1 MALEIE
7 PFLLVVGLMIVGA
20 FIGSIVF
27 KRFRLPDTVFLIAL
41 GVLLGPLMQEW
52 TGHAFVDI
60 EVFRAIAPLVATV
73 AIILILFE
81 GGLKIHFDE
90 ILHGVATGSLLAVL
104 VFTATALLSAL
115 VVNQVAGVPPNL
127 SVLMGMALG
136 GAGAVIVIPLIHQ
149 MGVGQ
154 RAKTIVSIEA
164 ATSDVLVVV
173 GVVGLSTALALN
185 QTDPGE
191 FARDI
196 VQTFSIGLALGI
208 GGGVFWAYALR
219 RFTERS
225 YEYVLTISA
234 LFLMYAIT
242 ELLHGSGAL
251 AVLSF
256 GLVVGNSTKTQ
267 KVEQSESRKKRG
279 RTWKYAPVFGVEL
292 EHLHHE
298 LVFFVRA
305 FFFVALG
312 VVLNLEVLTNLR
324 FIMVGLLLT
333 LCVIAGRFWGVQI
346 LFRKTTLT
354 AWEKL
359 SVTLMFPLGLAAAA
373 LSIYPYERYELPGT
387 ENFGSYAAVVIVFTN
402 MIAAALVWIVSGPRM
417 RNRLE
422 GAPVADEMEDE
433 EEEELDLGHSR
444 GRPWST

>member
-1 MALEIE
+1 MTLEIE

-41 GVLLGPLMQEW
+41 GAILGPI
-52 TGHAFVDI
+52 THFVDI

-81 GGLKIHFDE
+81 GGLKIHWQE
-90 ILHGVATGSLLAVL
+90 IAHGVASGSLMAVL
-104 VFTATALLSAL
+104 VFSATAILCAGVVHL
-115 VVNQVAGVPPNL
+115 VVGVPAPL
-127 SVLMGMALG
+127 AILMGMALG

-149 MGVGQ
+149 MGVSQ
-154 RAKTIVSIEA
+154 KARTIVSIEA

-173 GVVGLSTALALN
+173 GVVGLATALSLG
-185 QTDPGE
+185 QTDPGD
-191 FARDI
+191 FARNI
-196 VQTFSIGLALGI
+196 VQTFAIGLALGI
-208 GGGVFWAYALR
+208 GGGLGWAYALK

-234 LFLMYAIT
+234 LFLLYAIT
-242 ELLHGSGAL
+242 ELMHGSGAL
-251 AVLSF
+251 AVLAF
-256 GLVVGNSTKTQ
+256 GLVVGNSVKTTKVPH
-267 KVEQSESRKKRG
+267 KAEASSKKRG

-312 VVLNLEVLTNLR
+312 VVLNLAVLTSFR
-324 FIMVGLLLT
+324 SISVGLLLS
-333 LCVIAGRFWGVQI
+333 VAVVVGRFWGVSL
-346 LFRKTTLT
+346 LFRGGKLA
-354 AWEKL
+354 AWDRL
-359 SVTLMFPLGLAAAA
+359 SVSLMFPLGLAAAS
-373 LSIYPYERYELPGT
+373 LSIVPWERFEIPGT
-387 ENFGSYAAVVIVFTN
+387 EDFGSYAAVVIVITN
-402 MIAAALVWIVSGPRM
+402 LLAAALVWIFSSPRM
-417 RNRLE
+417 RKRLE
-422 GAPVADEMEDE
+422 GAPQADEMEDE

-444 GRPWST
+444 GRPWAVE